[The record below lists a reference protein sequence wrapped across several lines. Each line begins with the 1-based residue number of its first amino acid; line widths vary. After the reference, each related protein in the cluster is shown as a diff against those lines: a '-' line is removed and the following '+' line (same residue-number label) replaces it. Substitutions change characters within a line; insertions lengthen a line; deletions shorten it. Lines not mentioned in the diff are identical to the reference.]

1 MSTRM
6 EHDAIQLEIAGIYTL
21 GPKLGEGSYGCVFE
35 ARSKTGVCAL
45 KRMSMN
51 SQSESAPKKALREV
65 GILQR
70 LAHPNIIRLQRA
82 FFANK
87 DQACTVLY
95 LAFDHAGIDL
105 RKYLAGQN
113 GSQPEPSA
121 LEKTAWDLTRQLCRG
136 VAFLHSVSVI
146 HRDLKPENLMVST
159 NPAPST
165 LAFFLA
171 PPCLGAMGSSC
182 SDAFPMLVLR
192 HEQVDART
200 EQLRII
206 DFGLARNPDQRDGN
220 DAPPMTHA
228 VLTRMYRAP
237 EVILEAPYGECVDCW
252 SVGCTLYEIWQL
264 VPPQLCEGRG
274 GTSCQIS

>member
-228 VLTRMYRAP
+228 VVTSWYRAP
-237 EVILEAPYGECVDCW
+237 EVILEAHYGECVDCW
-252 SVGCTLYEIWQL
+252 SVGCTLYESW
-264 VPPQLCEGRG
+264 
-274 GTSCQIS
+274 